1 MSHLLGK
8 KRVWQNT
15 EREMQIRNG
24 IELERCGQVRTT
36 KPGSGSG
43 PVEWK
48 SDYDLVE

>member
-1 MSHLLGK
+1 MKIK
-8 KRVWQNT
+8 KWNRT
-15 EREMQIRNG
+15 GEG
-24 IELERCGQVRTT
+24 GQVRAT